1 MKFFHFCCDSIF
13 VIAVEEC
20 HEKVDDKEN
29 AEEQINNEEESEGTA
44 VLVGGEHD
52 VRTVRGCQKYK
63 HIETGGHVVWEV
75 HDALYLTLEDIKTQ

>member
-20 HEKVDDKEN
+20 HEKVDDKEK

-44 VLVGGEHD
+44 VLVCGEHY
-52 VRTVRGCQKYK
+52 VWAVCRCQK
-63 HIETGGHVVWEV
+63 HDHVETRGYVVWKV
-75 HDALYLTLEDIKTQ
+75 ADTFH